1 MLHSITARG
10 ALSFAAVAAT
20 LFSPL
25 FAWAIP
31 CESGGTSI
39 SNPCTIN
46 DLQFSNLVITGFSG
60 GGANPPTITIDT
72 TLLNPGLQFA
82 NAAHPFTILDGAT
95 ATGSLG
101 ITVATIDGLPRI
113 HDLSLS
119 FLNVFLT
126 PDITLAVNIPV
137 PGGGNLHLDQN
148 NTSGNIS
155 FPAVSTFNV
164 VMSIVA
170 SGPSEDSF
178 GTIPG
183 FKINFSEV
191 PAPTAVPE
199 PSTWL
204 LLGSGLASLIVWR
217 RKSCTIPI

>member
-1 MLHSITARG
+1 MLHSITVRG
-10 ALSFAAVAAT
+10 ALSLAAVVAI
-20 LFSPL
+20 LFSPA

-31 CESGGTSI
+31 CVSGGTSI
-39 SNPCTIN
+39 TNPCTIN
-46 DLQFSNLVITGFSG
+46 DLQFSNPVSTGFSG
-60 GGANPPTITIDT
+60 GGGNPPTITIDA

-82 NAAHPFTILDGAT
+82 NPAHPFTILGGAT

-119 FLNVFLT
+119 LLSVFLT

-164 VMSIVA
+164 VMSIA
-170 SGPSEDSF
+170 AAGPAEDSL
-178 GTIPG
+178 GSVAG
-183 FKINFSEV
+183 FKINFSELA
-191 PAPTAVPE
+191 APTAVPE

-204 LLGSGLASLIVWR
+204 LLGSGLAGLIMWR
-217 RKSCTIPI
+217 RKTCPVSI